1 MGGNL
6 CQSFLAHSFTPTCPR
21 PPQWLSDCTCRVTTL
36 AFGKALHSAC
46 DCLRVGITNIGVGLA
61 IVRVSLSLPLGL
73 VGLPWILCRHGA
85 RDSVSGPNPLRR
97 ICALWTPVLRV
108 KFWLP
113 HGRVQSRSALVSRRH
128 AVCDFAT
135 TKAAMPTPA
144 TCDVSCSSVS
154 LSVAPGEPLSVS
166 VHDRWMATT
175 LSRIRL
181 FWKQPGI

>member
-1 MGGNL
+1 MFYLFTGVNL
-6 CQSFLAHSFTPTCPR
+6 CQIFLAHSFTPTCPR
-21 PPQWLSDCTCRVTTL
+21 PPQWLSDCTCRVTAL
-36 AFGKALHSAC
+36 AFGEALHSAC
-46 DCLRVGITNIGVGLA
+46 DCLRVCNIGVGLA

-128 AVCDFAT
+128 AVCDLRQLRLPCQHPLH
-135 TKAAMPTPA
+135 AMSHA
-144 TCDVSCSSVS
+144 RQSHS
-154 LSVAPGEPLSVS
+154 LLPQAS
-166 VHDRWMATT
+166 HY
-175 LSRIRL
+175 
-181 FWKQPGI
+181 Q